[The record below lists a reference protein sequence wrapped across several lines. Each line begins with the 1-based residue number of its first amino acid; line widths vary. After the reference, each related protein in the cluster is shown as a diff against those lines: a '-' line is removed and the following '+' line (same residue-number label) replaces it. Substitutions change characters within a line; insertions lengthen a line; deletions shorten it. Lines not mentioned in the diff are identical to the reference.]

1 MSQPQ
6 QTSSSFDSSSTSTP
20 SSNTYIPR
28 HLLSAH
34 LHEMVNPDFLNRFLS
49 LESSRSLIGGSMKDV
64 FGDEFSKL
72 VFDCVYYYEEAL
84 VEEQNTLYSKVK
96 AKIQQYMDNQE
107 ENEWAKE
114 HHVFI
119 GDDEAPMGSMG
130 SETTQQYTHLLAK
143 LDELKEQYETKLPSI
158 GDRTRLIDVLDD
170 LHVVL
175 LSAEDYKM
183 QLLSLLDQ
191 ASGRPKNRPMEK
203 LSIVSHHHPHAH
215 LKYNDFNT
223 MIGGLEPSEELFSR
237 AKEYVET
244 TFEIFEKWQRDG
256 MTSVDKCIQNTSDE
270 SPNHSPSIDTTPY
283 DLVLKQY
290 SVLFYDLYRRVLD
303 SFRCVS
309 LFAVTVA
316 NSDSS
321 KIVFIG
327 STTDIKKNFVQ
338 FRPLSFQERTDVTL
352 MLELCA
358 KLLHPKYEGYVKKI
372 HLFTLDENHHRPVE
386 LNPDA
391 PFIIGRVAIELHRRY
406 APEMNMLVSGSS
418 EYMVDSSSL
427 DKIHHTRSFY

>member
-6 QTSSSFDSSSTSTP
+6 ASTTLASSSTNSIQ
-20 SSNTYIPR
+20 YIPR

-34 LHEMVNPDFLNRFLS
+34 LHEMVNPDFINRFLS
-49 LESSRSLIGGSMKDV
+49 LESSRSVIAATMKDV
-64 FGDEFSKL
+64 FGEEFSKL
-72 VFDCVYYYEEAL
+72 VFECVYYYEEAL
-84 VEEQNTLYSKVK
+84 VEEQNALYSKVK

-119 GDDEAPMGSMG
+119 GDSDEAPNTGS
-130 SETTQQYTHLLAK
+130 SEPKQYAQLLTK

-158 GDRTRLIDVLDD
+158 GDRTRLVDVLDD

-191 ASGRPKNRPMEK
+191 VSGKPRTRPLEK
-203 LSIVSHHHPHAH
+203 LSIESHHHPHAH

-256 MTSVDKCIQNTSDE
+256 MTSVEGCIQNAGNE
-270 SPNHSPSIDTTPY
+270 SPNHSLSVDTTPY

-309 LFAVTVA
+309 LYAVTIS
-316 NSDSS
+316 NSESS

-327 STTDIKKNFVQ
+327 STTDIKKNFTQFKQMPVQ
-338 FRPLSFQERTDVTL
+338 EQTLVTP

-358 KLLHPKYEGYVKKI
+358 KLLHPKYEGFVKKI

-386 LNPDA
+386 MNPDA
-391 PFIIGRVAIELHRRY
+391 PFIIAKVARELHRRY
-406 APEMNMLVSGSS
+406 APELNIMSPSGSA
-418 EYMVDSSSL
+418 EYLVDSSSL
-427 DKIHHTRSFY
+427 DKIHHSHSFY